1 MNLTQHMP
9 TFARWFRT
17 GKQRLVEMPRTPY
30 VLFLLAYTL
39 ASTIF
44 PLLMMVV
51 DCPLF
56 FAEAMLLWLPV
67 VSGNV
72 AILFWSRKHKQ
83 CRPSV
88 LMRLLIMA
96 LVMEGFF
103 LIMRYYNP
111 QETPEYATME
121 EVVFMTVYGIHCV
134 LLLIM
139 EPGLR
144 SLIRGKRIIRPVV
157 DPGDYTRPF

>member
-1 MNLTQHMP
+1 MNLTQQMP
-9 TFARWFRT
+9 TFTRWYRTAR
-17 GKQRLVEMPRTPY
+17 QRLIELPRTPY

-39 ASTIF
+39 ASIIF

-51 DCPLF
+51 GCPLF
-56 FAEAMLLWLPV
+56 FVETMPLWLPV
-67 VSGNV
+67 LSGNV
-72 AILFWSRKHKQ
+72 AILFWSRKHKHF
-83 CRPSV
+83 RPSV

-111 QETPEYATME
+111 QQRPEYATME
-121 EVVFMTVYGIHCV
+121 EVLFMTLYGIHCV
-134 LLLIM
+134 LLLIL

>member
-1 MNLTQHMP
+1 MNLTQQMP
-9 TFARWFRT
+9 TFTRWYRTAR
-17 GKQRLVEMPRTPY
+17 QRLIELPRTPY

-39 ASTIF
+39 ASIIF

-51 DCPLF
+51 GCPLF
-56 FAEAMLLWLPV
+56 FVETMPLWLPV
-67 VSGNV
+67 LSGNV
-72 AILFWSRKHKQ
+72 AILFWSRKHKHF
-83 CRPSV
+83 RPSV

-111 QETPEYATME
+111 QQRPEYATME
-121 EVVFMTVYGIHCV
+121 EVFFMTVYGIHCV

-144 SLIRGKRIIRPVV
+144 SLIRGKSIIRPVV

>member
-1 MNLTQHMP
+1 MNLTQQMP
-9 TFARWFRT
+9 TFTRWYRTAR
-17 GKQRLVEMPRTPY
+17 QRLIELPRTPY

-39 ASTIF
+39 ASIIF

-51 DCPLF
+51 GCPLF
-56 FAEAMLLWLPV
+56 FVETMPLWLPV
-67 VSGNV
+67 LSGNV
-72 AILFWSRKHKQ
+72 AILFWSRKHKHF
-83 CRPSV
+83 RPSV

-111 QETPEYATME
+111 QQRPEYATME
-121 EVVFMTVYGIHCV
+121 EVFFMTVYGIHCV

>member
-9 TFARWFRT
+9 TFARWYRT
-17 GKQRLVEMPRTPY
+17 ARQRLIELPRTPY
-30 VLFLLAYTL
+30 VLFLLAYAL

-44 PLLMMVV
+44 PLFMVVV

-56 FAEAMLLWLPV
+56 FAETMPLWLPV
-67 VSGNV
+67 LSGNL
-72 AILFWSRKHKQ
+72 AILFWSRKHKPF
-83 CRPSV
+83 RPSV
-88 LMRLLIMA
+88 LMRLLIMG

-111 QETPEYATME
+111 QQRPEYATME

-134 LLLIM
+134 LLLIL

>member
-1 MNLTQHMP
+1 MNFTQQMP
-9 TFARWFRT
+9 TFTRWYRTAR
-17 GKQRLVEMPRTPY
+17 QRLIELPRTPY
-30 VLFLLAYTL
+30 VLFLMAYML

-44 PLLMMVV
+44 PLLMTVV

-56 FAEAMLLWLPV
+56 FAETMPLWLPV
-67 VSGNV
+67 LSGNV
-72 AILFWSRKHKQ
+72 AILFWSRKHKHF
-83 CRPSV
+83 RPSV

-111 QETPEYATME
+111 QQRPEYATME
-121 EVVFMTVYGIHCV
+121 EVLFMTVYGIHCV

>member
-1 MNLTQHMP
+1 MNFTQQMP
-9 TFARWFRT
+9 TFTGWYRTAR
-17 GKQRLVEMPRTPY
+17 QRLIELPRTPY
-30 VLFLLAYTL
+30 VLFLMAYML

-44 PLLMMVV
+44 PLLMTVV

-56 FAEAMLLWLPV
+56 FVETMPLWLPV
-67 VSGNV
+67 LSGNV
-72 AILFWSRKHKQ
+72 AILFWSRKHKHF
-83 CRPSV
+83 RPSV

-111 QETPEYATME
+111 QQRPEYATME
-121 EVVFMTVYGIHCV
+121 EVLFMTVYGIHCV